1 MLFPFLRSAPSC
13 YHGVFSVHLL
23 RGLVQHVSHHLRVI
37 LVDGKKKFLGLESI
51 GESLDQDFVI
61 DFVNQ
66 KVLFIDPSY
75 I

>member
-23 RGLVQHVSHHLRVI
+23 HGLVQCVSHHPRFI
-37 LVDGKKKFLGLESI
+37 LVDGKKKFLGLKSI
-51 GESLDQDFVI
+51 GESRDQDFVI

-66 KVLFIDPSY
+66 KGLFIDPSY

>member
-13 YHGVFSVHLL
+13 YHGVFSVHVL

-37 LVDGKKKFLGLESI
+37 FVDGKKKFLGLESI
-51 GESLDQDFVI
+51 GESRDQDFVVS
-61 DFVNQ
+61 FVNQ
-66 KVLFIDPSY
+66 KGLFIDLSY